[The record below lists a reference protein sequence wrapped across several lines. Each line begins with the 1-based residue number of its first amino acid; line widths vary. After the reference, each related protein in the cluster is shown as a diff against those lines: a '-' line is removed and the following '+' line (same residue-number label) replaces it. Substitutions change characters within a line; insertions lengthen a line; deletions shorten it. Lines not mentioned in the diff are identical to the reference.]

1 MLRCNYFLANYQ
13 SFIYL
18 SLAND
23 TEDDLKKDQMDCAS
37 AESVDDAG
45 DEELMG
51 DEELLKD
58 GRGPPLIFA
67 LNFVNSYGNSV
78 LEPLNNNGKAITF
91 VCE

>member
-1 MLRCNYFLANYQ
+1 
-13 SFIYL
+13 
-18 SLAND
+18 
-23 TEDDLKKDQMDCAS
+23 MDCAS
-37 AESVDDAG
+37 ADSVENAG

-78 LEPLNNNGKAITF
+78 LEAIGNNGKPITF
-91 VCE
+91 VCKFPFSFQLKVVSLTN